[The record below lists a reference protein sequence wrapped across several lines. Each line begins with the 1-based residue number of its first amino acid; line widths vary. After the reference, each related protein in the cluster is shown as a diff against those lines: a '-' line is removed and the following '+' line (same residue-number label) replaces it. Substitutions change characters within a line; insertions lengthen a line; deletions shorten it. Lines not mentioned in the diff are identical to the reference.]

1 VICAEHLL
9 VNHPELPVF
18 GGAIQHPG
26 AVFTFL
32 TRRDG
37 WYADVAAVVAEQ
49 RGVDLSVPWKKL
61 TKSARQWLLRGTG
74 EQRYEVVF
82 QKNEAGKSRTW
93 RMQVPWKGL
102 ARQVEEWFHG
112 KDGENQG
119 DERLRAVMT
128 VQRCPECDGERLR
141 KAQRNVRVGSLRLPE
156 MCAQTVEQA
165 LQTIES
171 LKLDANERRIAQE
184 ALKEIRNR
192 LSFLDSVGLGYLT
205 LDRSAATLSGG
216 EAQRIRLATQL
227 GNKLMGVLYVLDEP
241 TVGLHARDTE
251 RLLRTL
257 LDLRDLGNTVV
268 AVEHDEQVIRLAD
281 HVLDLGPG
289 AGSRGGNLVA
299 SGTPAQ
305 VAAGDGLTGRYLRG
319 ELRASVPTERRAP
332 IGCVELRGVTVH
344 NLTQLDID
352 IPLGCLVAVT
362 GVSGSGKS
370 SLVMD
375 ALVPAL
381 RAGTAGITWADDEER
396 ECQLVVVDQSPLGTT
411 PSSNPA
417 TYTGVFTHIRELFAK
432 VDQSKAKGFGPGR
445 FSFNMAEGRC
455 AACEG
460 KGQIQVEMHFLAD
473 VWVTCE
479 LCRGRRYNSET
490 LTVEYR
496 GKNIAQVLSME
507 VSEALQ
513 FFGNHP
519 RIARPLQ
526 LLHEVGL
533 GYLQLGQSANTFSG
547 GEAQRLK
554 LVAELATNP
563 REHMVYVLDEP
574 TTGLHMDDVQKLLT
588 VLQRL
593 LARGDSV
600 IVVEHHLD
608 VIAAADRVLEMG
620 PEAGKDGGRVV
631 AFGTPEEVARTR
643 GCHTG
648 RFLAERLGL
657 ASVSGAKP
665 STAAKGGKKSPRAKA
680 APSKP
685 KRTRKAAKEA
695 P

>member
-1 VICAEHLL
+1 
-9 VNHPELPVF
+9 
-18 GGAIQHPG
+18 
-26 AVFTFL
+26 
-32 TRRDG
+32 
-37 WYADVAAVVAEQ
+37 
-49 RGVDLSVPWKKL
+49 
-61 TKSARQWLLRGTG
+61 
-74 EQRYEVVF
+74 
-82 QKNEAGKSRTW
+82 
-93 RMQVPWKGL
+93 
-102 ARQVEEWFHG
+102 
-112 KDGENQG
+112 
-119 DERLRAVMT
+119 VMT

-299 SGTPAQ
+299 SGTPDQ

-319 ELRASVPTERRAP
+319 ELRASVPAERRAP

-574 TTGLHMDDVQKLLT
+574 TTGLHMDDVQKLLA

-631 AFGTPEEVARTR
+631 AFGTPEDVARTR

-657 ASVSGAKP
+657 TPVAVAKTSV
-665 STAAKGGKKSPRAKA
+665 AAKGGKKSPRAKA